1 MANTFLFIGCIVNG
15 VVCGVALNFAPFLL
29 KRFDGALDIVLDVIL
44 HFAIIAGSFT
54 FMWYVFPVRTEKVI
68 FFTLGLGYSFRKKSY
83 LIERIKSSDHIY
95 QGKR

>member
-29 KRFDGALDIVLDVIL
+29 KRFDGVLDLVLDVIL
-44 HFAIIAGSFT
+44 HFAIIAGSFV

-68 FFTLGLGYSFRKKSY
+68 FLLWVLGVVLGKIISYRKNK
-83 LIERIKSSDHIY
+83 II
-95 QGKR
+95 